1 MARHNKMMK
10 NFQIVGSTLE
20 ASSKVYGLRVDSVH
34 MDTVRMTAGLSRQKT
49 TSRID
54 DDQNDQSMIETN
66 NEVEVNDN
74 LQPDRPQPKKKKT
87 RRQVS
92 TVTKNVDTIN
102 GKLDTVPF
110 TDPVFAKLNSV
121 VGNLYSTTRLLYC
134 ILPTDNSQLRLR
146 SDYLAWDFTTAEEI
160 TEFDEDIYR
169 ELPLN
174 ALMEEFEELKDH
186 VLRPRN
192 GGYKILNTP
201 ADDDDETDVL
211 PESRK
216 SLNHSAVAFDINAE
230 IEPINSQ
237 PDFLDVDVD
246 SEFIF
251 SFKYYIIK
259 AKTRLKY
266 RLFW

>member
-1 MARHNKMMK
+1 MAKHNKMMK

-49 TSRID
+49 TSRL
-54 DDQNDQSMIETN
+54 DDQNDGNDDSIIEQN
-66 NEVEVNDN
+66 IDAEVND
-74 LQPDRPQPKKKKT
+74 QPNRPQAKKKKT
-87 RRQVS
+87 RKQVS

-102 GKLDTVPF
+102 AKLDTVPF

-121 VGNLYSTTRLLYC
+121 VGNLYSTNRLLYS

-146 SDYLAWDFTTAEEI
+146 SDYLAWDFTAAEEI

-169 ELPLN
+169 ELPIN
-174 ALMEEFEELKDH
+174 ALMEEIDLKNH

-201 ADDDDETDVL
+201 ADDDDESDVL

-216 SLNHSAVAFDINAE
+216 SLNHSAIAFDINAE

-237 PDFLDVDVD
+237 PDFLDVDD
-246 SEFIF
+246 SE
-251 SFKYYIIK
+251 
-259 AKTRLKY
+259 
-266 RLFW
+266 LFLFFCFF

>member
-1 MARHNKMMK
+1 MAKHNKMMK

-54 DDQNDQSMIETN
+54 DQSDGGGNDHSITEQNIEADV
-66 NEVEVNDN
+66 NER
-74 LQPDRPQPKKKKT
+74 PDRPQPKKKKT

-92 TVTKNVDTIN
+92 TVTKNKETIN

-121 VGNLYSTTRLLYC
+121 VGNLYSTNRLLYS

-146 SDYLAWDFTTAEEI
+146 SDYLAWDFTPAVEI
-160 TEFDEDIYR
+160 GEFDESVYR
-169 ELPLN
+169 EMPLN
-174 ALMEEFEELKDH
+174 EYKLLEELQEHH

-201 ADDDDETDVL
+201 ADDDDEADVL

-216 SLNHSAVAFDINAE
+216 SLNHSAIAFDINAE

-237 PDFLDVDVD
+237 PDFFEVDVD
-246 SEFIF
+246 SKF
-251 SFKYYIIK
+251 
-259 AKTRLKY
+259 T
-266 RLFW
+266 

>member
-54 DDQNDQSMIETN
+54 DHNDGNDESIIEQN
-66 NEVEVNDN
+66 NEVGVNE
-74 LQPDRPQPKKKKT
+74 QPDRPQPKKKKT

-121 VGNLYSTTRLLYC
+121 VGNLYSTNRLLYS

-146 SDYLAWDFTTAEEI
+146 SDYLAWDFTAAEEI
-160 TEFDEDIYR
+160 TEFDEEIYR

-174 ALMEEFEELKDH
+174 GLMEEIEELKEH

-201 ADDDDETDVL
+201 ADDDDESDVL

-216 SLNHSAVAFDINAE
+216 SLNHSAIAFDINAE

-246 SEFIF
+246 SEYNYFFFCEKKIN
-251 SFKYYIIK
+251 
-259 AKTRLKY
+259 
-266 RLFW
+266 